1 MLEHAIGLNLV
12 QGCLKQTLLVQ
23 VFIIVICIRAE
34 FLGLLVEELEVG
46 SALVRNIAVDGRL
59 DLFLIPLDLA
69 IPVVFLV
76 IFEIVVKS
84 EVRLLRSIFAFYINS

>member
-12 QGCLKQTLLVQ
+12 QGCFKQTFLVQ
-23 VFIIVICIRAE
+23 VFVIVISIRAE

-69 IPVVFLV
+69 IPVVVLI

-84 EVRLLRSIFAFYINS
+84 EVRLLRSIFAFYMSS